1 MSIKNTSGIILILLA
16 ILSSTNL
23 LAQNTISGKVSDISG
38 KGILGAS
45 VTASGGRGATT
56 NGEGNFSLSLTNGPA
71 TINVSFVGYGALS
84 KELPYRGILELILYS
99 RKLRV
104 I

>member
-38 KGILGAS
+38 KGISGAS

-56 NGEGNFSLSLTNGPA
+56 NGEGNFSLSLPTDLQ
-71 TINVSFVGYGALS
+71 LS
-84 KELPYRGILELILYS
+84 TYLL
-99 RKLRV
+99 
-104 I
+104 